1 MYIYKKFTK
10 YIREVKNLEN
20 QVSRR
25 GKIRVRL
32 YTSVLILVLFSAF
45 VINAQKASE
54 LSRQLNADAER
65 SLSTLEACMS
75 SINTNLTK
83 GLYANTT
90 PMLSSMAISLTRD
103 AASAKN
109 SLSALPLSDTQL
121 DNILK
126 FLSQVGA
133 FVSTLDRKLSLG
145 EPITSEERNQLKQL
159 IDISQKL
166 LSELDTITQGVEDG
180 SVSFKQAGSTLQKSA
195 DQSVQIDSAFGDA
208 EQTITDYPT
217 LIYDGPFSDHILNQ
231 SPKTLEGKSDIS
243 KEKALEIASDFIGID
258 KSTLHF
264 DSETNGVIETY
275 NFFVDSINISVC
287 KKGGA
292 VLYLL
297 GSSSAGESVISPEQA
312 VENAKNFLSTKG
324 YENMKESYYST
335 QDGICTVNFAY
346 ENEGVICYPDLIK
359 LSVSLETGNI
369 ISFDARGYIMNHTDR
384 PPVQSKISAD
394 EAKMSV
400 SDYLTVMSSRLA
412 VIPTDYKTEKTAY
425 EFHCKTPDEQEVLVY
440 IDVLTA
446 KEDDILLLLYSD
458 GGILT
463 K

>member
-32 YTSVLILVLFSAF
+32 YASVFILVLFSAF

-121 DNILK
+121 DNMLK

-258 KSTLHF
+258 KSTLRF

-312 VENAKNFLSTKG
+312 VENAKNFLSAKG

-346 ENEGVICYPDLIK
+346 ENDGVICYPDLIK

>member
-32 YTSVLILVLFSAF
+32 YASVLILVLFSAF

-121 DNILK
+121 DNMLK

-180 SVSFKQAGSTLQKSA
+180 SVSFNQAGSTLQKSA

-258 KSTLHF
+258 KSTLRF

-312 VENAKNFLSTKG
+312 VENAKNFLSAKG

>member
-10 YIREVKNLEN
+10 YIQEVKNLEN

-32 YTSVLILVLFSAF
+32 YASVLILVLFSAF

-121 DNILK
+121 DNMLK

-145 EPITSEERNQLKQL
+145 ESITSEERNQLKQL
-159 IDISQKL
+159 IDVSQKL

-195 DQSVQIDSAFGDA
+195 DQSMQIGSAFGDA
-208 EQTITDYPT
+208 EQTLTDYPT

-258 KSTLHF
+258 KSTLRF

-297 GSSSAGESVISPEQA
+297 GSSNAGESVITPEQA
-312 VENAKNFLSTKG
+312 VENAKNFLSAKG

>member
-10 YIREVKNLEN
+10 YIQEVKNLEN

-32 YTSVLILVLFSAF
+32 YASVLILVLFSAF

-121 DNILK
+121 DNMLK

-159 IDISQKL
+159 IDVSQKL

-180 SVSFKQAGSTLQKSA
+180 SVSFKQAGSTLQKST

-208 EQTITDYPT
+208 EQTLTDYPT

-231 SPKTLEGKSDIS
+231 TPKTLEGKTDIS

-258 KSTLHF
+258 KSTLRF

-312 VENAKNFLSTKG
+312 VENAKNFLSAKG
-324 YENMKESYYST
+324 YKNMKESYYST

>member
-121 DNILK
+121 DNMLK

-231 SPKTLEGKSDIS
+231 SPKTLEGKPDIS

-258 KSTLHF
+258 KSTLRF

-312 VENAKNFLSTKG
+312 VENAKSFLSAKG

>member
-32 YTSVLILVLFSAF
+32 YASVLILVLFSAF

-83 GLYANTT
+83 GLYTNTT

-121 DNILK
+121 DNMLK

-258 KSTLHF
+258 KSTLRF

-312 VENAKNFLSTKG
+312 VENAKNFLSAKG

-346 ENEGVICYPDLIK
+346 ENDGVICYPDLIK

>member
-1 MYIYKKFTK
+1 M
-10 YIREVKNLEN
+10 EN

-32 YTSVLILVLFSAF
+32 YASVLILVLFSAF

-121 DNILK
+121 DNMLK

-166 LSELDTITQGVEDG
+166 LSELDTITQGVENG

-195 DQSVQIDSAFGDA
+195 DQSVQIDSAFSDA
-208 EQTITDYPT
+208 EQTLTDYPT

-258 KSTLHF
+258 KSTLRF

-312 VENAKNFLSTKG
+312 VENAKNFLSAKG

>member
-121 DNILK
+121 DNMLK

-145 EPITSEERNQLKQL
+145 ESITSEERNQLKQL
-159 IDISQKL
+159 IDVSQKL

-180 SVSFKQAGSTLQKSA
+180 SVSFKQAGSTLKKST
-195 DQSVQIDSAFGDA
+195 DQSMQIDSAFGDA
-208 EQTITDYPT
+208 EQTLTDYPT

-243 KEKALEIASDFIGID
+243 KEKALEIASDFIGVD
-258 KSTLHF
+258 KSTLRF

-297 GSSSAGESVISPEQA
+297 GSSNAGESVITPEQA
-312 VENAKNFLSTKG
+312 VENAKNFLSAKG
-324 YENMKESYYST
+324 YKNMKESYYST

>member
-32 YTSVLILVLFSAF
+32 YASVLILVLFSAF

-121 DNILK
+121 DNMLK

-145 EPITSEERNQLKQL
+145 ESITSEERNQLKQL
-159 IDISQKL
+159 IDVSQKL

-180 SVSFKQAGSTLQKSA
+180 SVSFKQAGSTLQKST
-195 DQSVQIDSAFGDA
+195 DQSMQIGSAFGDA
-208 EQTITDYPT
+208 EQTLTDYPT

-243 KEKALEIASDFIGID
+243 KEKALEIASDFIGAD
-258 KSTLHF
+258 KSTLRF

-297 GSSSAGESVISPEQA
+297 GSSNAGESVITPEQA
-312 VENAKNFLSTKG
+312 VENAKNFLSAKG

>member
-1 MYIYKKFTK
+1 M
-10 YIREVKNLEN
+10 EN

-32 YTSVLILVLFSAF
+32 YASVLILVLFSAF

-90 PMLSSMAISLTRD
+90 PMLNSMAISLTRD

-121 DNILK
+121 DNMLK

-159 IDISQKL
+159 IDVSQKL

-180 SVSFKQAGSTLQKSA
+180 SVSFKQAGSTLQKST
-195 DQSVQIDSAFGDA
+195 DQSMQIGSAFGDA
-208 EQTITDYPT
+208 EQTLTDYPT

-231 SPKTLEGKSDIS
+231 SPKALEGKSDIS

-258 KSTLHF
+258 KSTLRF

-297 GSSSAGESVISPEQA
+297 GSSNAGESVITPEQA
-312 VENAKNFLSTKG
+312 VENAKNFLSAKG

>member
-32 YTSVLILVLFSAF
+32 YVSVLILVIFSAF

-121 DNILK
+121 DNMLK

-145 EPITSEERNQLKQL
+145 ESITSEERNQLKQL
-159 IDISQKL
+159 IDVSQKL

-180 SVSFKQAGSTLQKSA
+180 SVSFKQAGSTLQKSV

-208 EQTITDYPT
+208 EQTLTDYPT

-258 KSTLHF
+258 KNTLRF

-297 GSSSAGESVISPEQA
+297 GSSSAGESVITPEQA
-312 VENAKNFLSTKG
+312 VENAKNFLRAKG

>member
-32 YTSVLILVLFSAF
+32 YASVLILVLFSAF

-121 DNILK
+121 DNMLK

-159 IDISQKL
+159 IDVSQKL

-208 EQTITDYPT
+208 EQTLTDYPT

-231 SPKTLEGKSDIS
+231 TPKTLEGKADVS

-258 KSTLHF
+258 KSTLRF

-297 GSSSAGESVISPEQA
+297 GSSSAGESVITPEQA
-312 VENAKNFLSTKG
+312 VENAKNFLSAKG
-324 YENMKESYYST
+324 YKNMKESYYST

-384 PPVQSKISAD
+384 PPVQSKISSD

>member
-32 YTSVLILVLFSAF
+32 YASVLILVLFSAF

-103 AASAKN
+103 AASAKS

-121 DNILK
+121 DNMLK

-145 EPITSEERNQLKQL
+145 ESITSEERNQLKQL
-159 IDISQKL
+159 IDVSQKL

-208 EQTITDYPT
+208 EQTLTDYPT

-231 SPKTLEGKSDIS
+231 TPKTLEGKSDIS
-243 KEKALEIASDFIGID
+243 KEKALEIASDFIGAD
-258 KSTLHF
+258 KSTLRF

-297 GSSSAGESVISPEQA
+297 GSSSAGESAITPEQA
-312 VENAKNFLSTKG
+312 VENAKNFLRAKG

-359 LSVSLETGNI
+359 ISVSLETGNI

>member
-32 YTSVLILVLFSAF
+32 YASVLILVLFSAF

-121 DNILK
+121 DNMLK

-145 EPITSEERNQLKQL
+145 ESITSEERNQLKQL
-159 IDISQKL
+159 IDVSQKL

-180 SVSFKQAGSTLQKSA
+180 SVSFKQAGSTLQKST
-195 DQSVQIDSAFGDA
+195 DQSMQIDSAFGDA
-208 EQTITDYPT
+208 EQTLTDYPT

-243 KEKALEIASDFIGID
+243 KEKALEIASDFIGVD
-258 KSTLHF
+258 KSTLRF

-297 GSSSAGESVISPEQA
+297 GSSNAGESVITPEQA
-312 VENAKNFLSTKG
+312 VENAKNFLSAKG
-324 YENMKESYYST
+324 YKNMKESYYST

-384 PPVQSKISAD
+384 QPVQSKISAD

-446 KEDDILLLLYSD
+446 KEDNILLLLYSD

>member
-32 YTSVLILVLFSAF
+32 YASVLILVLFSAF

-121 DNILK
+121 DNMLK

-159 IDISQKL
+159 IDVSQKL

-180 SVSFKQAGSTLQKSA
+180 SVSFKQAGSTLQKST
-195 DQSVQIDSAFGDA
+195 DQSMQIDSAFGDA
-208 EQTITDYPT
+208 EQTLTDYPT

-243 KEKALEIASDFIGID
+243 KEKALEIASDFIGVD
-258 KSTLHF
+258 KSTLRF

-297 GSSSAGESVISPEQA
+297 GSSNAGESVITPEQA
-312 VENAKNFLSTKG
+312 VENAKNFLSAKG

-412 VIPTDYKTEKTAY
+412 IIPTDYKTEKTAY

>member
-32 YTSVLILVLFSAF
+32 YASVLILVLFSAF

-121 DNILK
+121 DNMLK

-312 VENAKNFLSTKG
+312 VENAKNFLSAKG

>member
-32 YTSVLILVLFSAF
+32 YASVLILVLFSAF

-121 DNILK
+121 DNMLK

-159 IDISQKL
+159 IDVSQKL
-166 LSELDTITQGVEDG
+166 LSELDTITQGVENG

-208 EQTITDYPT
+208 EQTLTDYPT

-231 SPKTLEGKSDIS
+231 SPKALEGKSDIS

-258 KSTLHF
+258 KSTLRF

-312 VENAKNFLSTKG
+312 VENAKSFLSAKG
-324 YENMKESYYST
+324 YKNMKESYYST

>member
-32 YTSVLILVLFSAF
+32 YASVLVLVLFSAF

-121 DNILK
+121 DNMLK

-145 EPITSEERNQLKQL
+145 ESITSEERNQLKQL
-159 IDISQKL
+159 IDVSQKL

-180 SVSFKQAGSTLQKSA
+180 SVSFKQAGSTLKKST
-195 DQSVQIDSAFGDA
+195 DQSMQIDSAFGDA
-208 EQTITDYPT
+208 EQTLTDYPT

-243 KEKALEIASDFIGID
+243 KEKALEIVSDFIGVD
-258 KSTLHF
+258 KSTLRF

-297 GSSSAGESVISPEQA
+297 GSSNAGESVITPEQA
-312 VENAKNFLSTKG
+312 VENAKSFLSAKG

>member
-32 YTSVLILVLFSAF
+32 YASVLILVLFSAF

-121 DNILK
+121 DNMLK

-145 EPITSEERNQLKQL
+145 ESITSEERNQLKQL
-159 IDISQKL
+159 IDVSQKL

-180 SVSFKQAGSTLQKSA
+180 SVSFKQAGSTLQKST
-195 DQSVQIDSAFGDA
+195 DQSMQIGSAFGDA
-208 EQTITDYPT
+208 EQTLTDYPT

-243 KEKALEIASDFIGID
+243 KEKALEIASDFIGVD
-258 KSTLHF
+258 KSTLRF

-297 GSSSAGESVISPEQA
+297 GSSSAGESVITPEQA
-312 VENAKNFLSTKG
+312 VENAKSFLSAKG
-324 YENMKESYYST
+324 YKNMKESYYST

-346 ENEGVICYPDLIK
+346 DNEGVICYPDLIK

>member
-32 YTSVLILVLFSAF
+32 YASVLILVLFSAF

-121 DNILK
+121 DNMLK

-159 IDISQKL
+159 IDVSQKL

-208 EQTITDYPT
+208 EQTLTDYPT

-231 SPKTLEGKSDIS
+231 TPKTLEGKSDVS

-258 KSTLHF
+258 KSTLRF

-297 GSSSAGESVISPEQA
+297 GSSNAGESVISPEQA
-312 VENAKNFLSTKG
+312 VENAKNFLSAKG
-324 YENMKESYYST
+324 YKNMKESYYST

>member
-32 YTSVLILVLFSAF
+32 YASVLILVLFSAF

-121 DNILK
+121 DNMLK

-145 EPITSEERNQLKQL
+145 ESITSEERNQLKQL
-159 IDISQKL
+159 IDVSQKL

-180 SVSFKQAGSTLQKSA
+180 SVSFKQAGSTLKKST
-195 DQSVQIDSAFGDA
+195 DQSMQIDSAFSDA
-208 EQTITDYPT
+208 EQTLTDYPT

-231 SPKTLEGKSDIS
+231 SPKALEGKSDIS
-243 KEKALEIASDFIGID
+243 KEKALEIASDFIGVD
-258 KSTLHF
+258 KSTLRF

-297 GSSSAGESVISPEQA
+297 GSSNAGESVITPEQA
-312 VENAKNFLSTKG
+312 VENAKNFLSAKG
-324 YENMKESYYST
+324 YKNMKESYYST

>member
-32 YTSVLILVLFSAF
+32 YASVLILVLFSAF

-121 DNILK
+121 DNMLK

-180 SVSFKQAGSTLQKSA
+180 SVSFNQAGSTLQKSA

-258 KSTLHF
+258 KSTLRF

-312 VENAKNFLSTKG
+312 VENAKSFLSTKG

>member
-32 YTSVLILVLFSAF
+32 YASVLILVLFSAF

-121 DNILK
+121 DNMLK

-133 FVSTLDRKLSLG
+133 FVSTLNRKLSLG

-258 KSTLHF
+258 KSTLRF

-312 VENAKNFLSTKG
+312 VENAKNFLSAKG

>member
-32 YTSVLILVLFSAF
+32 YASVLILVLFSAF

-121 DNILK
+121 DNMLK

-159 IDISQKL
+159 IDVSQKL

-195 DQSVQIDSAFGDA
+195 DQSMQIGSAFGDA
-208 EQTITDYPT
+208 EQTLTDYPT

-231 SPKTLEGKSDIS
+231 SPKALEGKSDIS
-243 KEKALEIASDFIGID
+243 KEKALEIASDFIGAD
-258 KSTLHF
+258 KSTLRF

-297 GSSSAGESVISPEQA
+297 GSSNAGESVITPEQA
-312 VENAKNFLSTKG
+312 VENAKNFLSAKG
-324 YENMKESYYST
+324 YKDMKESYYST

>member
-32 YTSVLILVLFSAF
+32 YASVLILVLFSAF

-121 DNILK
+121 DNMLK

-159 IDISQKL
+159 IDVSQKL

-208 EQTITDYPT
+208 EQTLTDYPT

-231 SPKTLEGKSDIS
+231 TPKTLEGKTDIS

-258 KSTLHF
+258 KSTLRF

-312 VENAKNFLSTKG
+312 VENAKNFLSAKG

-400 SDYLTVMSSRLA
+400 SDYLTVMSTRLA

>member
-32 YTSVLILVLFSAF
+32 YASVLILVLFSAF

-121 DNILK
+121 DNMLK

-180 SVSFKQAGSTLQKSA
+180 SVSFNQAGSTLQKSA

-258 KSTLHF
+258 KSTLRF

-312 VENAKNFLSTKG
+312 VENAKSFLSAKG

-412 VIPTDYKTEKTAY
+412 IIPTDYKTEKTAY

>member
-32 YTSVLILVLFSAF
+32 YASVLILVLFSAF

-121 DNILK
+121 DNMLK

-145 EPITSEERNQLKQL
+145 ESITSEERNQLKQL
-159 IDISQKL
+159 IDVSQKL

-180 SVSFKQAGSTLQKSA
+180 SVSFKQAGSTLQKST
-195 DQSVQIDSAFGDA
+195 DQSMQIDSAFGDA
-208 EQTITDYPT
+208 EQTLTDYPT

-243 KEKALEIASDFIGID
+243 KEKALEIASDFIGVD
-258 KSTLHF
+258 KSTLRF

-297 GSSSAGESVISPEQA
+297 GSSSAGESVITPEQA
-312 VENAKNFLSTKG
+312 VENAKSFLSAKG

-346 ENEGVICYPDLIK
+346 ESEGVICYPDLIK

-384 PPVQSKISAD
+384 PPVQSKISSD

>member
-32 YTSVLILVLFSAF
+32 YASVLILVLFSAF

-121 DNILK
+121 DNMLK

-159 IDISQKL
+159 IDVSQKL

-195 DQSVQIDSAFGDA
+195 DQSVQIASAFGDA
-208 EQTITDYPT
+208 EQTLTDYPT

-231 SPKTLEGKSDIS
+231 TPKTLEGKTDVS

-258 KSTLHF
+258 KSTLRF

-312 VENAKNFLSTKG
+312 VENAKNFLSAKG
-324 YENMKESYYST
+324 YKNMKESYYST

-346 ENEGVICYPDLIK
+346 EDEGVICYPDLIK

-412 VIPTDYKTEKTAY
+412 VIPTDYKAEKTAY

>member
-32 YTSVLILVLFSAF
+32 YASVLILVLFSAF

-121 DNILK
+121 DNMLK

-258 KSTLHF
+258 KSTIRF

-312 VENAKNFLSTKG
+312 VENAKSFLSTKG

>member
-32 YTSVLILVLFSAF
+32 YASVLVLVLFSAF

-121 DNILK
+121 DNMLK

-145 EPITSEERNQLKQL
+145 ESITSEERNQLKQL
-159 IDISQKL
+159 IDVSQKL

-180 SVSFKQAGSTLQKSA
+180 SVSFKQAGSTLKKST
-195 DQSVQIDSAFGDA
+195 DQSMQIDSAFGDA
-208 EQTITDYPT
+208 EQTLTDYPT

-243 KEKALEIASDFIGID
+243 KEKALEIASDFIGVD
-258 KSTLHF
+258 KSTLRF

-297 GSSSAGESVISPEQA
+297 GSSSAGESVITPEQA
-312 VENAKNFLSTKG
+312 VENAKNFLSAKG
-324 YENMKESYYST
+324 YKNMKESYYST

>member
-32 YTSVLILVLFSAF
+32 YASVLILVLFSAF

-121 DNILK
+121 DNMLK

-159 IDISQKL
+159 IDVSQKL

-180 SVSFKQAGSTLQKSA
+180 SVSFKQAGSTLQKST

-208 EQTITDYPT
+208 EQTLTDYPT

-231 SPKTLEGKSDIS
+231 SPKALEGKSDIS
-243 KEKALEIASDFIGID
+243 KEKALEIASDFIGVD
-258 KSTLHF
+258 KSTLRF

-297 GSSSAGESVISPEQA
+297 GSSNAGESVITPEQA
-312 VENAKNFLSTKG
+312 VENAKSFLSAKG

-412 VIPTDYKTEKTAY
+412 IIPTDYKTEKTAY

>member
-32 YTSVLILVLFSAF
+32 YASVLFLVLFSAF

-121 DNILK
+121 DNMLK

-145 EPITSEERNQLKQL
+145 ESITSEERNQLKQL
-159 IDISQKL
+159 IDVSQKL

-180 SVSFKQAGSTLQKSA
+180 SVSFKQAGSTLQKST
-195 DQSVQIDSAFGDA
+195 DQSMQIDSAFGDA
-208 EQTITDYPT
+208 EQTLTDYPT

-243 KEKALEIASDFIGID
+243 KEKALEIASDFIGVD
-258 KSTLHF
+258 KSTLRF

-297 GSSSAGESVISPEQA
+297 GSSNAGESVITPEQA
-312 VENAKNFLSTKG
+312 VENAKNFLLSKG

>member
-32 YTSVLILVLFSAF
+32 YASVLILVLFSAF

-121 DNILK
+121 DNMLK

-159 IDISQKL
+159 IDVSQKL
-166 LSELDTITQGVEDG
+166 LSELDTITKGVENG

-208 EQTITDYPT
+208 EQTLTDYPT

-258 KSTLHF
+258 KSTLRF

-312 VENAKNFLSTKG
+312 VENAENFLSAKG

>member
-32 YTSVLILVLFSAF
+32 YASVLILVLFSAF

-121 DNILK
+121 DNMLK

-145 EPITSEERNQLKQL
+145 ESITSEERNQLKQL

-180 SVSFKQAGSTLQKSA
+180 SVSFKQAGSTLKKST
-195 DQSVQIDSAFGDA
+195 DQSMQIGSAFGDA
-208 EQTITDYPT
+208 EQTLTDYPT

-243 KEKALEIASDFIGID
+243 KEKALEIASDFIGVD
-258 KSTLHF
+258 KNTLRF

-297 GSSSAGESVISPEQA
+297 GSSNAGESVITPEQA
-312 VENAKNFLSTKG
+312 VENAKNFLSAKG

>member
-32 YTSVLILVLFSAF
+32 YASVLILVLFSAF

-121 DNILK
+121 DNMLK

-145 EPITSEERNQLKQL
+145 ESITSEERNQLKQL
-159 IDISQKL
+159 IDVSQKL

-180 SVSFKQAGSTLQKSA
+180 SVSFKQAGSTLKKST
-195 DQSVQIDSAFGDA
+195 DQSMQIGSAFGDA
-208 EQTITDYPT
+208 EQTLTDYPT

-231 SPKTLEGKSDIS
+231 SPKTLEGKSDVS
-243 KEKALEIASDFIGID
+243 KEKALEIASDFIGVD
-258 KSTLHF
+258 KSTLRF

-297 GSSSAGESVISPEQA
+297 GSSNAGESVITPEQA
-312 VENAKNFLSTKG
+312 VENAKNFLSAKG
-324 YENMKESYYST
+324 YKNMKESYYST

-400 SDYLTVMSSRLA
+400 SDYLTVMSTRLA

>member
-1 MYIYKKFTK
+1 M
-10 YIREVKNLEN
+10 EN

-32 YTSVLILVLFSAF
+32 YASVLILVLFSAF

-121 DNILK
+121 DNMLK

-159 IDISQKL
+159 IDVSQKL
-166 LSELDTITQGVEDG
+166 LSELDTITQGVENG

-208 EQTITDYPT
+208 EQTLTDYPT

-258 KSTLHF
+258 KSTLRF

-312 VENAKNFLSTKG
+312 VENAENFLSAKG

>member
-32 YTSVLILVLFSAF
+32 YASVLILVLFSAF

-121 DNILK
+121 DNMLK

-159 IDISQKL
+159 IDVSQKL

-195 DQSVQIDSAFGDA
+195 DQSVQIGSAFGDA

-258 KSTLHF
+258 KSTLRF

-312 VENAKNFLSTKG
+312 VENAKNFLSAKG
-324 YENMKESYYST
+324 YKNMKESYYST

>member
-32 YTSVLILVLFSAF
+32 YASVLILVLFSAF

-121 DNILK
+121 DNMLK

-133 FVSTLDRKLSLG
+133 CVSTLDRKLSLG
-145 EPITSEERNQLKQL
+145 ESITSEERNQLKQL
-159 IDISQKL
+159 IDVSQKL

-180 SVSFKQAGSTLQKSA
+180 SVSFKQAGSTLKKST
-195 DQSVQIDSAFGDA
+195 DQSMQIGSAFGDA
-208 EQTITDYPT
+208 EQTLTDYPT

-243 KEKALEIASDFIGID
+243 KEKALEIASDFIGVD
-258 KSTLHF
+258 KSTLRF

-297 GSSSAGESVISPEQA
+297 GSSNAGESVITPEQA
-312 VENAKNFLSTKG
+312 VENAKNFLSAKG

>member
-32 YTSVLILVLFSAF
+32 YASVLILVLFSAF

-121 DNILK
+121 DNMLK

-145 EPITSEERNQLKQL
+145 EPITIEERNQLKQL

-195 DQSVQIDSAFGDA
+195 DQSVQIGSAFGDA

-258 KSTLHF
+258 KSTLRF

-312 VENAKNFLSTKG
+312 VENAKNFLSAKG

>member
-32 YTSVLILVLFSAF
+32 YASVLILVLFSAF

-121 DNILK
+121 DNMLK

-159 IDISQKL
+159 IDVSQKL

-208 EQTITDYPT
+208 EQTLTDYPT

-231 SPKTLEGKSDIS
+231 SPKTLEGESDVS

-258 KSTLHF
+258 KSTLRF

-312 VENAKNFLSTKG
+312 VENAKNFLSAKG
-324 YENMKESYYST
+324 YKNMKESYYST